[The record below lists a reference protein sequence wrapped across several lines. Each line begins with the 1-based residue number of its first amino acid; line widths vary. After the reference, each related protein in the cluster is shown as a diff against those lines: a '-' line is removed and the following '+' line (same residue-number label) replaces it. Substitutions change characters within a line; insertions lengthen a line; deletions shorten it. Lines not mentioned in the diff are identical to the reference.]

1 MQIRDVVFAENRD
14 VKMDIKDFIS
24 GSYKQQYQY
33 QSFMP
38 SQVDH
43 DWTLSDSN
51 LLWLLSQADRKLG
64 ELNAFSQL
72 VPDVDYFIRM
82 HVSKEATTS
91 SRIEGTQ
98 TNIEDALQKIEN
110 IDPEKRNDW
119 EEVQNYIQA
128 MNQAIASLTQ
138 LPLSGRLLKETHRIL
153 LQGVRGAHK
162 LPGEFRRSQNWI
174 GGASLKS
181 AVFITPHHDDVPDLM
196 ADLERFLNDQSRPT
210 PDLIKIGIAHYQFE
224 TIHPFLDGNGRIG
237 RLLITLYLVST
248 GLLVKPSLYLS
259 AFFEEHKPLYYDNLN
274 RARTHNDL
282 SQWLKF
288 FLEGIRLTSE
298 NSIETFKAIIALRA
312 ECERG
317 ILALG
322 KKIKLAQAA
331 LHLLYSKPILDGQD
345 LAAGLSV
352 NITTALRLIDDLVR
366 LGILHESTGF
376 KRNRVFIFQKYIAL
390 FE

>member
-1 MQIRDVVFAENRD
+1 
-14 VKMDIKDFIS
+14 MDIKDFQS
-24 GSYKQQYQY
+24 GEYRQQYQY
-33 QSFMP
+33 QSFLP
-38 SQVDH
+38 SRVNH
-43 DWTLSDSN
+43 AWTLCDAD

-72 VPDVDYFIRM
+72 VPDVDFFIRM

-98 TNIEDALQKIEN
+98 TNIEEALQKIEN
-110 IDPEKRNDW
+110 IAPEKRDDW
-119 EEVQNYIQA
+119 EEVQNYVKA
-128 MNQAIASLTQ
+128 MNETIADLER
-138 LPLSGRLLKETHRIL
+138 LPLSGRLLKDTHRTL

-162 LPGEFRRSQNWI
+162 LPGEFRTSQNWI

-181 AVFITPHHDDVPDLM
+181 AVFIPPHCEDVPDLM
-196 ADLERFLNDQSRPT
+196 ADLERFLNDQSQPV

-259 AFFEEHKPLYYDNLN
+259 AFFEKHRQLYYDNLS

-288 FLEGIRLTSE
+288 FLEGIRQTSE
-298 NSIETFKAIIALRA
+298 NSIQTFKAIIALRA
-312 ECERG
+312 DCE
-317 ILALG
+317 LEVMTLG
-322 KKIKLAQAA
+322 KKTKLAQAA
-331 LHLLYSKPILDGQD
+331 LHLLYSKPIVDGQD
-345 LAAGLSV
+345 LAAGLAV
-352 NITTALRLIDDLVR
+352 NISTALRLIDDLVR
-366 LGILHESTGF
+366 LGILRESTGL
-376 KRNRVFIFQKYIAL
+376 KRNRVFVFQKYVAL

>member
-1 MQIRDVVFAENRD
+1 
-14 VKMDIKDFIS
+14 MDIKDFLS
-24 GSYKQQYQY
+24 GSYKQQYEY
-33 QSFMP
+33 KSFMP
-38 SQVDH
+38 SLVNH
-43 DWTLSDSN
+43 DWTLSDGD

-72 VPDVDYFIRM
+72 VPDVDYFIQM
-82 HVSKEATTS
+82 HLNKEATTS

-98 TNIEDALQKIEN
+98 TNIEEALQKIEN
-110 IDPEKRNDW
+110 IIPEKRKDW

-128 MNQAIASLTQ
+128 MNEAIESLTQ

-153 LQGVRGAHK
+153 LQGVRGAKK
-162 LPGEFRRSQNWI
+162 LPGEFRSSQNWI

-181 AVFITPHHDDVPDLM
+181 AVFIPPQHNDIPDLM

-248 GLLVKPSLYLS
+248 GLLVRPSLYLS
-259 AFFEEHKPLYYDNLN
+259 AFFEEHRQLYYDNLS

-282 SQWLKF
+282 TQWLKF
-288 FLEGIRLTSE
+288 FLEGIWLTSE
-298 NSIETFKAIIALRA
+298 NSIETFKGIIALRA
-312 ECERG
+312 ECEQK
-317 ILALG
+317 IPALG
-322 KKIKLAQAA
+322 KKTKLAQAA

-352 NITTALRLIDDLVR
+352 NISTALRLAADMVR

-376 KRNRVFIFQKYIAL
+376 KRNRVFVFQKYIEL
-390 FE
+390 FK

>member
-1 MQIRDVVFAENRD
+1 
-14 VKMDIKDFIS
+14 MDIKDFLS
-24 GSYKQQYQY
+24 GSYKQQYEY
-33 QSFMP
+33 KSFMP
-38 SQVDH
+38 SLVDH
-43 DWTLSDSN
+43 GWTLSDGK
-51 LLWLLSQADRKLG
+51 LLWLLSQADRRLG

-72 VPDVDYFIRM
+72 VPDVDYFIQM
-82 HVSKEATTS
+82 HLNKEAITS

-98 TNIEDALQKIEN
+98 TNIEEALQKIEN
-110 IDPEKRNDW
+110 IVPEKRNDW

-128 MNQAIASLTQ
+128 MNQAIESLTQ

-153 LQGVRGAHK
+153 LQGVRGAKK
-162 LPGEFRRSQNWI
+162 LPGEFRSSQNWI

-181 AVFITPHHDDVPDLM
+181 AVFIPPQHNDIPDLM

-259 AFFEEHKPLYYDNLN
+259 AFFEEHRQLYYDNLS

-282 SQWLKF
+282 TQWLKF

-312 ECERG
+312 ECEQI
-317 ILALG
+317 ILTLG
-322 KKIKLAQAA
+322 KKTKLAQAA

-345 LAAGLSV
+345 LASGLSV
-352 NITTALRLIDDLVR
+352 NISTALRLIADLVR

-376 KRNRVFIFQKYIAL
+376 KRNRVFVFQKYIEL
-390 FE
+390 FK

>member
-1 MQIRDVVFAENRD
+1 
-14 VKMDIKDFIS
+14 MDIKDFLS
-24 GSYKQQYQY
+24 GSYKQQYEY
-33 QSFMP
+33 KSFMP
-38 SQVDH
+38 SMVDH
-43 DWTLSDSN
+43 DWTLSNGD
-51 LLWLLSQADRKLG
+51 LLWLLSQADRRLG

-72 VPDVDYFIRM
+72 VPDVDYFIQM
-82 HVSKEATTS
+82 HLNKEATTS

-98 TNIEDALQKIEN
+98 TNIEENLQKIEN

-128 MNQAIASLTQ
+128 MNQAIESLTQ
-138 LPLSGRLLKETHRIL
+138 LPLSGRLLKETHSIL
-153 LQGVRGAHK
+153 LQGVRGAKK
-162 LPGEFRRSQNWI
+162 LPGEFRSSQNWI

-181 AVFITPHHDDVPDLM
+181 AVFIPPHHDDVPDQI
-196 ADLERFLNDQSRPT
+196 ADMERFLNDQSRPT
-210 PDLIKIGIAHYQFE
+210 PDLMKIGIAHYQFE

-259 AFFEEHKPLYYDNLN
+259 AFFEEHRQLYYDNLN

-282 SQWLKF
+282 TQWLKF

-312 ECERG
+312 ECERE
-317 ILALG
+317 IVTLG
-322 KKIKLAQAA
+322 KKTKLAQAA
-331 LHLLYSKPILDGQD
+331 MHLLYSKPIIDGQD
-345 LAAGLSV
+345 LAVALSV
-352 NITTALRLIDDLVR
+352 NISTALRLIADLVR

-376 KRNRVFIFQKYIAL
+376 KRNRVFIFQKYLAL
-390 FE
+390 FN